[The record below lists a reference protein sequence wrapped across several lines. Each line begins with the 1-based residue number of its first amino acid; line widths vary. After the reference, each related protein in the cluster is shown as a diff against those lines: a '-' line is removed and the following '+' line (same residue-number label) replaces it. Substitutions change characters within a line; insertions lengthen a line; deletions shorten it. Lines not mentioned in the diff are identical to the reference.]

1 MSKTTIEKCEA
12 VQKLAEVD
20 TRETVSCSLFA
31 GSLYDGD
38 ISGET
43 VVVSSRLSSEL
54 SNSVQALG
62 KSVKRRES
70 LEKLQM
76 QWWNFIVL
84 VWLME

>member
-1 MSKTTIEKCEA
+1 MSKTTIQKFEA

-20 TRETVSCSLFA
+20 TRETVSCSLSA

-43 VVVSSRLSSEL
+43 VVASRLSSEL
-54 SNSVQALG
+54 SDSVQVLG
-62 KSVKRRES
+62 KSLKRRKNLHT

-76 QWWNFIVL
+76 Q
-84 VWLME
+84 